1 MPSPGQLFLIG
12 TVSAFLGLCLALGLG
27 LIAPKRFAQLIGGG
41 ICGITLVCTGVWL
54 ADGGGHG

>member
-1 MPSPGQLFLIG
+1 MPSPGLLFLIG
-12 TVSAFLGLCLALGLG
+12 AVSAFLGLCLALGLG

-41 ICGITLVCTGVWL
+41 VCGITLVCTGVWL